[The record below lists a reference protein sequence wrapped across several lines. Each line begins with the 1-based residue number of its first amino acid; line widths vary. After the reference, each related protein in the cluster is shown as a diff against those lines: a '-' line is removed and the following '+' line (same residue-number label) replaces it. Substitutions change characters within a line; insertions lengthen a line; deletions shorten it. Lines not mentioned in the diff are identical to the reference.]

1 MNIFIYNCCMLFFFR
16 VYELVNYSLATM
28 DDDSNPAGGSAKL
41 TRRMTIDEDD
51 FVDFEYELDDKKERV
66 VLGRGSFGTVYSA
79 IDLVTKRKMA
89 VKEIPEKIDGCVH
102 TKNMIHVYKV
112 DPSSER
118 ERKSIL

>member
-1 MNIFIYNCCMLFFFR
+1 
-16 VYELVNYSLATM
+16 M

-51 FVDFEYELDDKKERV
+51 IVDFEYELDDKKERV

-89 VKEIPEKIDGCVH
+89 VKEIPEKIDGYVH
-102 TKNMIHVYKV
+102 TKYMIHVHKI
-112 DPSSER
+112 DPSLEG
-118 ERKSIL
+118 EKNVKL

>member
-1 MNIFIYNCCMLFFFR
+1 MFFFFR
-16 VYELVNYSLATM
+16 VYELINYSLATM

-51 FVDFEYELDDKKERV
+51 IVDFEYELDDKKERV

-89 VKEIPEKIDGCVH
+89 VKEIPEKIDGYVCRQ
-102 TKNMIHVYKV
+102 NMYI
-112 DPSSER
+112 R
-118 ERKSIL
+118 